1 MRMVLRILALVVV
14 VGASI
19 WLVLENDQLAVV
31 DLGFATVEGPLW
43 LAILGSLLL
52 GALAAGLACSWP
64 LLRYRLRLRRSRQR
78 IQELEQ
84 ELHGL
89 RTLPLGSD
97 AGSRPPAPAQVNE
110 G

>member
-1 MRMVLRILALVVV
+1 MRMVLRILTLVVV
-14 VGASI
+14 LGAAI
-19 WLVLENDQLAVV
+19 WLVRNNEVATEV
-31 DLGFATVEGPLW
+31 DLGFATLQAPLW
-43 LAILGSLLL
+43 LALLGSLLL

-64 LLRYRLRLRRSRQR
+64 ILRYRLRLRRSRQR

-89 RTLPLGSD
+89 RTLPLGGEV
-97 AGSRPPAPAQVNE
+97 GSPVPAPAQANE